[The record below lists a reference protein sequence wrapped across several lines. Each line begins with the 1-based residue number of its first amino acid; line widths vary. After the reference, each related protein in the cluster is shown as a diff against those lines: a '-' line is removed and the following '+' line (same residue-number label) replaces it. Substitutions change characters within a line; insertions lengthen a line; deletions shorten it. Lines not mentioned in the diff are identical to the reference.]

1 MGRSRTV
8 EWEDA
13 GATARAAASM
23 AGLDFLREM
32 IAGRLPGPPIA
43 ALLGFSLEEAEHGRA
58 VFALEP
64 GEEHYNPIGSVHG
77 GVYATLLDSA
87 AGCAVH
93 TTLPQG
99 IAYTSL
105 DLQTRFLRPITMDTG
120 KVRAVGTVL
129 SQGRRTALA
138 EAGLY
143 DAQDR
148 LLAHATSTCM
158 LFPVPGRETGDGA
171 RA

>member
-1 MGRSRTV
+1 MGRKRTI

-13 GATARAAASM
+13 GATARAAGTM

-32 IAGRLPGPPIA
+32 VAGRLPGPPIA
-43 ALLGFSLEEAEHGRA
+43 ALLGFGLDEVEDGRA
-58 VFALEP
+58 VFVFEP

-93 TTLPQG
+93 STLPLG
-99 IAYTSL
+99 TAYTSL
-105 DLQTRFLRPITMDTG
+105 DLSTRFLRPITMSTG
-120 KVRAVGTVL
+120 KVRAIGTVI
-129 SQGRRTALA
+129 SRGRRTALA

-143 DAQDR
+143 DAEDR

-158 LFPVPGRETGDGA
+158 LFPVPGDGSGST